1 VVVELSAEREHEHVP
16 AAPKAAGKVLTTG
29 FWALAAIPFL
39 LALAEAIRA
48 PKLNFGDF
56 WLLIGK
62 GTTETGA
69 IRPSALFEL
78 HNDHPAVLVHLV
90 FWLDAKL
97 FAGHNNPLGLFS
109 VGLALLIFVAL
120 VLVLP
125 RALTGTTRLVVIV
138 AMSALVFSSAATEYW
153 GIGMSGAH
161 WMLGL
166 APSVLALAAAHRGR
180 TVLASALGLIACIGH
195 GAGFPVWAGLL
206 LIAWLRREKAWRLVL
221 PVVLGAAVLVVWVL
235 AGDGRS
241 YAAPFILGAD
251 TYLSAVLTTLGQV
264 LAPTAVDFALVTGT
278 AIAALLV
285 IFTVLAVRDRQRG
298 DDLEVRDVAAFVGLG
313 VYALLAAVLI
323 GLGRGRM
330 GATEGLAPRYAG
342 IALLAVVAVVVLAAA
357 RKPRPSSPVVAVALT
372 VAVATFAIGSNWATA
387 TRNKYP
393 TQPVLAVAMH
403 VGADSTVL
411 QMFAYPKFVPVLRQL
426 HVYPFTEDFTL
437 GCRGPELGSSVNL
450 GEVPDLPG
458 PAPDKKTAGAVET
471 GEVVG
476 DADILG
482 WAMVDGATPDCVL
495 VVDAAGKV
503 VGGGAVGLPRRD
515 VLQVVNATG
524 RAGWRAVAAPGT
536 KGGTVLVSSH
546 GQLYKIKT
554 VLGR

>member
-1 VVVELSAEREHEHVP
+1 MAVELSAEQEHEHVS
-16 AAPKAAGKVLTTG
+16 AAPMAAGRVLTAG
-29 FWALAAIPFL
+29 FWVLAAVPFL
-39 LALAEAIRA
+39 LAVAEAIRA
-48 PKLNFGDF
+48 PRLNFGDY

-62 GTTETGA
+62 TTTETGA
-69 IRPSALFEL
+69 IRPSALFDL
-78 HNDHPAVLVHLV
+78 HNDHPAVLVDLV
-90 FWLDAKL
+90 FWLDAKV

-109 VGLALLIFVAL
+109 VGLALLMFVAL

-125 RALTGTTRLVVIV
+125 RTLTGIARLAVIV

-161 WMLGL
+161 WLLGL
-166 APSVLALAAAHRGR
+166 APSVVALAAAHRGH
-180 TVLASALGLIACIGH
+180 TVLPAVLGLIACFGH

-206 LIAWLRREKAWRLVL
+206 FIAWLRREKAWRLVL
-221 PVVLGAAVLVVWVL
+221 PVVLGACVLVTWVL
-235 AGDGRS
+235 ASEGRS
-241 YAAPFILGAD
+241 YPAPFILGAD
-251 TYLSAVLTTLGQV
+251 TYLSTILTTLGQV
-264 LAPTAVDFALVTGT
+264 LSPTSVDFALAAGT
-278 AIAALLV
+278 AIAALLI
-285 IFTVLAVRDRQRG
+285 IFTGLAVRDRLRG

-323 GLGRGRM
+323 GLGRGHM
-330 GATEGLAPRYAG
+330 GPGEGLAPRYAG

-357 RKPRPSSPVVAVALT
+357 RKPAPTPVVAGALA

-403 VGADSTVL
+403 VGANDTVL
-411 QMFAYPKFVPVLRQL
+411 RMFAYPKFIPVLRQL
-426 HVYPFTEDFTL
+426 RVYPFTDDFTL
-437 GCRGPELGSSVNL
+437 GCRGPELGSSIDL
-450 GEVPDLPG
+450 GKVPDLP
-458 PAPDKKTAGAVET
+458 APSPDTKTAGAVET

-476 DADILG
+476 DTEILG
-482 WAMVDGATPDCVL
+482 WAMVDGAQPDCVL
-495 VVDAAGKV
+495 VVDGGGKV

-515 VLQVVNATG
+515 VLLVVNATG

-536 KGGTVLVSSH
+536 QGASVLISSH

-554 VLGR
+554 ILGR